1 MKLIDD
7 YVERFHSNA
16 LPSPEKCFIIEDGD
30 EVYINKWIHK
40 GKISGNVKDMFEWIE
55 KKYLSNKS
63 QLKKTDIKKFNDIYK
78 RFYIK
83 NWRIILLLSDYQK
96 KYRYYKNAI
105 KSIKSK
111 SYSNM
116 SSIEFLSTTMKFLF
130 FVRRLLIFTA
140 TYLPK

>member
-7 YVERFHSNA
+7 YVERFHCDA
-16 LPSPEKCFIIEDGD
+16 LPSVEKCFILEDGD
-30 EVYINKWIHK
+30 EVYIKKWIHK

-63 QLKKTDIKKFNDIYK
+63 QLKKMDIKKFNDIYK
-78 RFYIK
+78 RFYIR
-83 NWRIILLLSDYQK
+83 NWRIIILLSDYQK
-96 KYRYYKNAI
+96 KYRYYNNVI

-116 SSIEFLSTTMKFLF
+116 SSIEFLKLF
-130 FVRRLLIFTA
+130 D
-140 TYLPK
+140 KK

>member
-7 YVERFHSNA
+7 YVERFHCDA
-16 LPSPEKCFIIEDGD
+16 LPSVEKCFIIEDGD

-78 RFYIK
+78 RFYIR
-83 NWRIILLLSDYQK
+83 NWRIIILLSDYQK
-96 KYRYYKNAI
+96 KYRYYNNAI
-105 KSIKSK
+105 NSIKSK

-116 SSIEFLSTTMKFLF
+116 SSIEFLKLF
-130 FVRRLLIFTA
+130 D
-140 TYLPK
+140 KK